1 VFKEKSSMRSIL
13 SVLAVAALA
22 VAGSAHA
29 APAPFQATL
38 TVQVGTFDPIP
49 FTGSGNAD
57 TVPDGAVT
65 IPAGELSAGFVS
77 RLTAPLLGII
87 PGFAVCAPGYPDG
100 TTFPIPA
107 TGGDVVFDCTPLDN
121 GELDT
126 LTFDG
131 NTSATGGLIAAAYL
145 AGQTNQSAVG
155 IPLNIIG
162 VGGQATF
169 NVLGTASTLDA
180 NPWTTEEVVVA
191 GGLASTTP
199 FANPF
204 CNAAGDPYSCC
215 TGAGMGRCDQFID
228 SGFDNRDPATGLG
241 QVKLVTTALATLGA
255 LGTVPTLATLSIT
268 LPEPTSATAGLAAMG
283 ALALLARRARRS

>member
-1 VFKEKSSMRSIL
+1 MRSIL
-13 SVLAVAALA
+13 SLLAVAALA

-29 APAPFQATL
+29 APAPFDATL

-49 FTGSGNAD
+49 FTGSGEAD

-87 PGFAVCAPGYPDG
+87 PGFAVCAAGFPDG
-100 TTFPIPA
+100 TTITIPPNP
-107 TGGDVVFDCTPLDN
+107 GDVVFDCAPLAN
-121 GELDT
+121 GELDE
-126 LTFDG
+126 LVFDG
-131 NTSATGGLIAAAYL
+131 NTSGTGGLDASAYL
-145 AGQTNQSAVG
+145 IGQTGQTAVS
-155 IPLNIIG
+155 IPLSIIG

-180 NPWTTEEVVVA
+180 NPWTTDPVIVG
-191 GGLASTTP
+191 GGLNSTTP
-199 FANPF
+199 FPNPF
-204 CNAAGDPYSCC
+204 CVDVGNPYSCC
-215 TGAGMGRCDQFID
+215 TAPGTGRCDEFSD

-241 QVKLVTTALATLGA
+241 ELKLVTTALATLGA
-255 LGTVPTLATLSIT
+255 LGTVPTLATLAVT
-268 LPEPTSATAGLAAMG
+268 LPEPTSASAGLAAMG